1 MENHL
6 TARWIP
12 DAHDANLGAA
22 LVPQPAAVPIGTT
35 CDPVHGGEQE
45 GERPFWVKSFDV
57 LAVSTLIVLLALAVQ
72 RLAAALLA
80 GGPGWLLLPTGVA
93 ALLCADLLSGLV
105 HWIGDR
111 FFQESTP
118 ILGPMLIRP
127 FREHHRDPLAITRH
141 GFFELCGNNALAVLA
156 PVLLLLLLG
165 APPRSSVRAFAGNAF
180 VVFLAIAIFA
190 TNQFHKWAHAAET
203 ARPVRWLQA
212 ARVIL
217 SPTVHAQHHR
227 GDFSRGYCVTT
238 GWLNPVL
245 DALHVLPRC
254 ERALRGL
261 AQGARRVPPPL
272 PS

>member
-1 MENHL
+1 MPSDPR
-6 TARWIP
+6 ARWIP
-12 DAHDANLGAA
+12 DRRDANLRASLA
-22 LVPQPAAVPIGTT
+22 SQPAAVPLGRTG
-35 CDPVHGGEQE
+35 DPVHGDEQE

-57 LAVSTLIVLLALAVQ
+57 LAVGTLLVLVALAVQ
-72 RLAAALLA
+72 RLAVALVA
-80 GGPGWLLLPTGVA
+80 GGPGWLLLPAGAA
-93 ALLCADLLSGLV
+93 ALLCADLVSGLV

-111 FFQESTP
+111 FFRESTP

-127 FREHHRDPLAITRH
+127 FREHHRDPLAMTRH
-141 GFFELCGNNALAVLA
+141 GFFELCGNNALAVLV
-156 PVLLLLLLG
+156 PVLVLLLG
-165 APPRSSVRAFAGNAF
+165 ARPESSALAFAGNAF
-180 VVFLAIAIFA
+180 VVFLALAVFA
-190 TNQFHKWAHAAET
+190 TNQFHKWAHAVPA

-217 SPTVHAQHHR
+217 SPAVHAQHHR
-227 GDFSRGYCVTT
+227 GDFSHAYCVTT

-261 AQGARRVPPPL
+261 GQGGRRVPPPR